1 MKQFFTCLLLEC
13 IFFGARSGTPD
24 GYRDSFHSTGAI
36 SATINGQQFQVR
48 EGDFYRAILVNK
60 AASFTNSSTGKQ
72 IVTSLYFYG
81 KDSIDAEQNS
91 FTEHIN
97 IDYTFNPSQMGDM
110 SNVHIDVNY
119 QLGEYYMLPE
129 KNEFRVTKMEWN
141 TDRTGFVLS
150 GRFECILKKRGYS
163 SDWQHEV
170 RMKGEISDVN
180 VSVPPWI
187 ASKLNAEASLGQ

>member
-1 MKQFFTCLLLEC
+1 MKQFFSCLLLLG
-13 IFFGARSGTPD
+13 IFYHAQSGTPD
-24 GYRDSFHSTGAI
+24 GYRDSFRSSGSI

-60 AASFTNSSTGKQ
+60 AASFTNASTGKQ

-81 KDSIDAEQNS
+81 TDSVDAQSNS

-97 IDYTFNPSQMGDM
+97 IDYTFNPSEIGEMN
-110 SNVHIDVNY
+110 NVQIDVNY

-141 TDRTGFVLS
+141 ADRTGFVLS

-170 RMKGEISDVN
+170 RMKGEVTDVK

-187 ASKLNAEASLGQ
+187 ASKLNTEASLGQ